1 MTLEELYR
9 EIGGDYAQAARV
21 LRVEKLID
29 KHIRKFPQNGVAEEL
44 LAAGKEMD
52 ANRLFESAHAL
63 KGICSNLGL
72 VRLAEAASRVTEEY
86 RPGTARSMSDGEVA
100 ELLREIESIYRVTT
114 DGIRR
119 YTEG

>member
-29 KHIRKFPQNGVAEEL
+29 KHIRKFPQNGVTEEL

-52 ANRLFESAHAL
+52 SKRLFESAHAL
-63 KGICSNLGL
+63 KGVCSNLGL

-86 RPGTARSMSDGEVA
+86 RPGSARSMSDGEVA